1 MRDIILITF
10 CLYSGYLLGRSHER
24 ARRQSEN
31 QRLKQD
37 NGKLRQVLVRMIK
50 PRTYSR
56 N

>member
-1 MRDIILITF
+1 MKEFILISF

-24 ARRQSEN
+24 ARRQAEN

-37 NGKLRQVLVRMIK
+37 NGKLRQVLVRMIH
-50 PRTYSR
+50 PRTPSR